1 MTHTST
7 ILIVDDEVGG
17 RKTLEGILRPY
28 GYDLAFA
35 STGAEALAQAA
46 SRMPDL
52 ILLDVM
58 MPGMDGF
65 EVCRRLRADPCLAEI
80 PVIMLTAL
88 DDRDSRLQG
97 IESGADD
104 FLSKPYDRTE
114 LRTRVQTITRLNRYR
129 RLLTERAKFAW
140 VVDHAE
146 GGFLV
151 VSAADHVRYANAKAR
166 LYLGLP
172 PDTTLPNTETFRRA
186 ARKYYH
192 CEPQEAWTSW
202 PDAPAGG
209 VLAQR
214 YLVRPESATAGAC
227 WLAVSALQL
236 PSDSDGEWLI
246 QLQDVTAQIG
256 VQSNMWKFQAMV
268 SHKLRTPL
276 IHVLSLELLAQHAAD
291 LPIDD
296 ITDIATIAVK
306 GARRLRG
313 AIDDILGYI
322 STPSLVA
329 PEAGFPLDQL
339 PGLAQAIGAMVGVET
354 VAVACPDELMSA
366 RLGLAQ
372 PTIELI
378 LGELLENAKKFHPR
392 HAPAVE
398 VLVFGAQGEKACI
411 QVRDDGVTLTPEQ
424 LARAGTPYYQG
435 EKYFT
440 GEVAGMGLGLA
451 RVATIVWAV
460 GGTCRIT
467 NRDDLPGVVVELTV
481 PVSHSNVRTGA

>member
-151 VSAADHVRYANAKAR
+151 VSAADQVQYANAQAR
-166 LYLGLP
+166 AYLSLP
-172 PDTTLPNTETFRRA
+172 PD
-186 ARKYYH
+186 
-192 CEPQEAWTSW
+192 
-202 PDAPAGG
+202 PDAPIT
-209 VLAQR
+209 
-214 YLVRPESATAGAC
+214 ES
-227 WLAVSALQL
+227 
-236 PSDSDGEWLI
+236 
-246 QLQDVTAQIG
+246 
-256 VQSNMWKFQAMV
+256 F
-268 SHKLRTPL
+268 RT
-276 IHVLSLELLAQHAAD
+276 
-291 LPIDD
+291 
-296 ITDIATIAVK
+296 
-306 GARRLRG
+306 
-313 AIDDILGYI
+313 
-322 STPSLVA
+322 
-329 PEAGFPLDQL
+329 
-339 PGLAQAIGAMVGVET
+339 
-354 VAVACPDELMSA
+354 
-366 RLGLAQ
+366 
-372 PTIELI
+372 
-378 LGELLENAKKFHPR
+378 
-392 HAPAVE
+392 
-398 VLVFGAQGEKACI
+398 
-411 QVRDDGVTLTPEQ
+411 
-424 LARAGTPYYQG
+424 
-435 EKYFT
+435 
-440 GEVAGMGLGLA
+440 
-451 RVATIVWAV
+451 
-460 GGTCRIT
+460 
-467 NRDDLPGVVVELTV
+467 
-481 PVSHSNVRTGA
+481 